1 MFALGYLDGQN
12 SSSRFSADEWH
23 SRRSMTDPKKEIW
36 LMRHGETEWSA
47 KGMHTS
53 RTDLPLLPSGIRQ
66 AEELREKLK
75 GRRFGMV
82 LVSPMQ
88 RARETCR
95 LAGYADIARVTDDL
109 KEWDYGAY
117 EGRTTADILKDCP
130 TWSLWRDGPVDG
142 ESVVHVGARVQRV
155 IQQCLHIDGDV
166 ALFAHG
172 HVLRILTA
180 VWLELTPDRGQL
192 FMLGT
197 GTISI
202 LGFEHDYRVIK
213 RWNSPQV

>member
-1 MFALGYLDGQN
+1 
-12 SSSRFSADEWH
+12 
-23 SRRSMTDPKKEIW
+23 
-36 LMRHGETEWSA
+36 MRHGETEWSA

-53 RTDLPLLPSGIRQ
+53 RTDLPLLPSGIKQ
-66 AEELREKLK
+66 AEELRHKLA
-75 GRRFGMV
+75 GRSFGLV

-95 LAGYADIARVTDDL
+95 LAGYGDVARLTDDL
-109 KEWDYGAY
+109 KEWDYGEY
-117 EGRTTADILKDCP
+117 EGRTTSEIRKENP
-130 TWSLWRDGPVDG
+130 TWMLWRDGVVDG
-142 ESVVHVGARVQRV
+142 ESVEHVGTRVQRV
-155 IQQCLHIDGDV
+155 IQQCLGADGDV

-180 VWLELTPDRGQL
+180 VWLGLTADRGQL

-213 RWNSPQV
+213 RWNAPQV

>member
-1 MFALGYLDGQN
+1 MI
-12 SSSRFSADEWH
+12 
-23 SRRSMTDPKKEIW
+23 DPTKEIW

-47 KGMHTS
+47 KGKHTS
-53 RTDLPLLPSGIRQ
+53 RTDLPLLPSGIKQ
-66 AEELREKLK
+66 AEELRDKLN
-75 GRRFGMV
+75 GRKFGLV

-95 LAGYADIARVTDDL
+95 LAGYDDVARVTDDL
-109 KEWDYGAY
+109 NEWDYGAY
-117 EGRTTADILKDCP
+117 EGRTTADIRKDRP
-130 TWSLWRDGPVDG
+130 TWSLWRDGVVDG
-142 ESVVHVGARVQRV
+142 ESVQHVGTRVQRV
-155 IQQCLHIDGDV
+155 IQECLSAEGDV

-180 VWLELTPDRGQL
+180 VWLGLTPDRGQL

-197 GTISI
+197 GTVSI
-202 LGFEHDYRVIK
+202 LGFEHDYRVIQ